1 MTLEKVKA
9 YLDRRINTDDILKL
23 SDEELTK
30 YFETSKLILNTFY
43 VIDDIQIDDSKALVY
58 GEEMLFLFNSN
69 IDINLFYQYNGLSTF
84 DIGGAVKG
92 TVDYSQRGELIPNL
106 LKAILASLD
115 IPEKMEDPNKRVK
128 NVFTCL

>member
-69 IDINLFYQYNGLSTF
+69 IDINLFYQYNG
-84 DIGGAVKG
+84 
-92 TVDYSQRGELIPNL
+92 
-106 LKAILASLD
+106 
-115 IPEKMEDPNKRVK
+115 
-128 NVFTCL
+128 

>member
-1 MTLEKVKA
+1 MTLEKVKT
-9 YLDRRINTDDILKL
+9 YLNRRINTDDILKL

-115 IPEKMEDPNKRVK
+115 IPEKMEDPTKRVK

>member
-1 MTLEKVKA
+1 MTLEKVKT
-9 YLDRRINTDDILKL
+9 YLNRRINTDDILKL

-69 IDINLFYQYNGLSTF
+69 IDKIS
-84 DIGGAVKG
+84 
-92 TVDYSQRGELIPNL
+92 
-106 LKAILASLD
+106 
-115 IPEKMEDPNKRVK
+115 
-128 NVFTCL
+128 

>member
-1 MTLEKVKA
+1 MTLEKIKA

-43 VIDDIQIDDSKALVY
+43 VIDDIPIEDSKALVY